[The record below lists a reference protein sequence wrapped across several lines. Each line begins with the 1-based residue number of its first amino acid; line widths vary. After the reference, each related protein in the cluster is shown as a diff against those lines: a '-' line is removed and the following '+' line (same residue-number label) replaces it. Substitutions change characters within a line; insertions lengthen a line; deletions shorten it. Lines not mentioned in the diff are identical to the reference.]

1 MSEQRLF
8 AGFWRDGAV
17 VQPSRDHFTNEWI
30 VVRHKAKVS
39 LDVYSRSFTSF
50 DEVYWLDTIPPT
62 ELTPQEAF
70 QLLKVMFP
78 KAKRIIRD
86 SAFAITFDCD
96 GETSIVWGETTEY
109 PPKQRWRVP
118 TDADKRSKCR
128 VWDTE
133 KSEWVDGTF
142 IATWNDSFIVKGK
155 DWPYP
160 IEVTKCEVLE

>member
-50 DEVYWLDTIPPT
+50 DEVHWLDTIPPT

-70 QLLKVMFP
+70 QLLKVVFP

-86 SAFAITFDCD
+86 FAFAITFDCD

-118 TDADKRSKCR
+118 TDADKGKKCR
-128 VWDTE
+128 CKREDANYWRERKFVCCFNNRFVVWCENSQACEQFD
-133 KSEWVDGTF
+133 
-142 IATWNDSFIVKGK
+142 I
-155 DWPYP
+155 
-160 IEVTKCEVLE
+160 CEVLE